1 MAENLTMVGVAKA
14 MLLNIDTG
22 DLIGD
27 GIIDTLDNSSIE
39 FSTSST
45 EIRGGT
51 RNKLIDIYYH
61 TPTGSVTISNVVFN
75 LGFIAANL
83 GANAPAFGTNVFK
96 TESVTL
102 SGTTGTV
109 SQTPQLLNSDDAN
122 AVGWVCYQGTTSKVN
137 FTGNTFTATGGIPE
151 GATVLVTYYQNDS
164 NAEYIEIP
172 ASIIPQRVR
181 VVLTAALSSNKS
193 SDGITGYA
201 QWDIG
206 VLQLSGSQTINMT
219 PDGYATTELTG
230 MMLENN
236 AFGCV
241 AIANEIGGGT
251 YAKATVMLNNTNWY
265 DDVVALGIE
274 GGDYTAAANTTQ
286 TLAVYAVR
294 SNGSSFLAD
303 NSLLTFT
310 AVGDTDITVGANS
323 GVVTIASSATGSDTS
338 TITVKITAAG
348 APAVEAH
355 CVVTVS

>member
-51 RNKLIDIYYH
+51 RNKLIDVYYH
-61 TPTGSVTISNVVFN
+61 TPTGNVTISNVVFN

-83 GANAPAFGTNVFK
+83 GANAPAFGTDIFR

-102 SGTTGTV
+102 VGTNGTV
-109 SQTPQLLNSDDAN
+109 SKTPVKLNADDAN
-122 AVGWVCYQGTTSKVN
+122 AFGWVCYQGTTTKVN
-137 FTGNTFTATGGIPE
+137 FTGNTFVATGGIPE
-151 GATVLVTYYQNDS
+151 NATVLVTYYQNEP

-193 SDGITGYA
+193 SEGITGYA

-230 MMLENN
+230 MMLEDN

-241 AIANEIGGGT
+241 AIANEIGGGR
-251 YAKATVMLNNTNWY
+251 YAKASVILNNANWY
-265 DDVVALGIE
+265 DNVIALGIE
-274 GGDYTAAANTTQ
+274 GGDYTATANTSKQ
-286 TLAVYAVR
+286 LEVYAIR
-294 SNGSSFLAD
+294 SNGASFLAD

-310 AVGDTDITVGANS
+310 ATGDTDITVGANT
-323 GVVTIASSATGSDTS
+323 GVVNIASSAVASDSS
-338 TITVKITAAG
+338 TITVKITAVG

-355 CVVTVS
+355 CVVTVE